1 MRRSINLLMIVFI
14 AFSCNSVQSKLKS
27 DLEIANLKG
36 NVLKIES
43 TIHDTKNKCACTIK
57 TECNESKYVYDKRG
71 NLLESYTIDENG
83 SINDSSKYVYNRQ
96 GVCSEIIKFSR
107 KELIGKEVPIIDKE
121 KVTGVKIYD
130 QNGKIESTVIYAYSG
145 NEISEEKTLN
155 SDGKVVSIVQ
165 KEFLSGQLVS
175 QIEKD
180 NNGNVIS
187 ISKFKR
193 NSNNDIIECLFKI
206 TKDDKEYRLTYAYE
220 YDTAGNWIKQTK
232 FYESQIVNIVVRN
245 IEYFKS

>member
-1 MRRSINLLMIVFI
+1 MIALI
-14 AFSCNSVQSKLKS
+14 AVACIPVQSHLKS

-36 NVLKIES
+36 NVLKIDW

-96 GVCSEIIKFSR
+96 GVCSEIIKFSG
-107 KELIGKEVPIIDKE
+107 KELIGKEVPVLEEE

-130 QNGKIESTVIYAYSG
+130 QNGKIESTLIYTYSG

-155 SDGKVVSIVQ
+155 SDGEVVSIVQ
-165 KEFLSGQLVS
+165 KEFLTGQLVS

-180 NNGNVIS
+180 NNGKVIS
-187 ISKFKR
+187 ISKFRR
-193 NSNNDIIECLFKI
+193 NDNNDIIECLFTI
-206 TKDDKEYRLTYAYE
+206 TKDDKEYKLIYEYE

>member
-1 MRRSINLLMIVFI
+1 MIAFI

-27 DLEIANLKG
+27 DLEIANIKG

-57 TECNESKYVYDKRG
+57 TECNESKYVYGKRG

-130 QNGKIESTVIYAYSG
+130 QNGKIESTLIYAYSG

-155 SDGKVVSIVQ
+155 SDGEVVSIVQ

-180 NNGNVIS
+180 NNGQVIS

-193 NSNNDIIECLFKI
+193 NDNNDIIECLFTV
-206 TKDDKEYRLTYAYE
+206 TKDDKEYKLTYEYE